1 MPHVVLMLGYDFGKG
16 WSMNSEIEFE
26 HGGTESAMEMED
38 EEFGEWEGEIER
50 GGEVALEQ
58 FWIQKSFC
66 PELNIRVGHDIVPIG
81 YTNAHH
87 TPNEFFTVYRPEG
100 ESVNSTSKC
109 KFT

>member
-1 MPHVVLMLGYDFGKG
+1 MAERRVPWKWRMRSSANGKR
-16 WSMNSEIEFE
+16 
-26 HGGTESAMEMED
+26 
-38 EEFGEWEGEIER
+38 EIER

-100 ESVNSTSKC
+100 ESQIASLHMASDRNLGLGTLEVFALSAYAPSWG
-109 KFT
+109 